1 MTNAKKPKL
10 PPAKSWAERDIAD
23 WNTTT
28 FHAYLS
34 DKHTELF
41 GIDYAPFRGWTAEKG
56 MIGDIIGTRTG
67 KPRKASNALVK
78 RFIDETFA
86 NYKPLREYPGVN
98 FGWIWTYRKT
108 DWQRLQAEE
117 LAQARRA
124 EAATAVD
131 IEEVGDWFAK

>member
-1 MTNAKKPKL
+1 
-10 PPAKSWAERDIAD
+10 
-23 WNTTT
+23 
-28 FHAYLS
+28 
-34 DKHTELF
+34 
-41 GIDYAPFRGWTAEKG
+41 

-67 KPRKASNALVK
+67 KPRKASNALLK

-86 NYKPLREYPGVN
+86 NYKPLPQYPGVN

-131 IEEVGDWFAK
+131 IDEVGDWFGGAGGC

>member
-1 MTNAKKPKL
+1 MTKPKL
-10 PPAKSWAERDIAD
+10 APAKDWRNRPIES

-67 KPRKASNALVK
+67 KPRKASNTLLK

-86 NYKPLREYPGVN
+86 TYKPLPQYPGVN

-117 LAQARRA
+117 QAQARRA
-124 EAATAVD
+124 EAVAETD
-131 IEEVGDWFAK
+131 IDALSDWFAN